1 MKTPSELDRPDEDWF
16 RASRVLGRTGLG
28 FALLNFLRAG
38 IPRFSGAPVQV
49 RLGSAIEPL
58 VWLIYDPIHY
68 PQTKGIKSCKY
79 WS

>member
-1 MKTPSELDRPDEDWF
+1 MKTPCELDRSDEDWF
-16 RASRVLGRTGLG
+16 RALRVLGGTGAG

-38 IPRFSGAPVQV
+38 IPRFSGATAQM
-49 RLGSAIEPL
+49 RLGSVIAPL
-58 VWLIYDPIHY
+58 AGLIYDPIPY